1 MTEDPLER
9 IEREERERKEKK
21 GPRTVMTALAAV
33 AVVLAC
39 VLAYMLYQRN
49 TLVNQLEGE
58 KAELAQQMVALQ
70 EDFSALNSDYE
81 NINHQLDTS
90 REQVAMLIEKLNKT
104 QATNRAKIRQYEKE
118 LGTLRS
124 IMKGYIVQIDSL
136 NTLNKKLTADAAAAR
151 REAAESRRANEELSA
166 QVENL
171 STQVSAGKVLRARA
185 ISLAGYYGNYYGHN
199 LFMLL
204 LFLIPALLIGVGWR
218 RHLLNINSLFDK
230 KLAETDLMIC
240 ERDGIEVEHY
250 RLSSLIK
257 ALMHNDEYRTQLL
270 QRAARFNAAYP
281 HLIRVGFVLL
291 LALPLGLSVVMFSA
305 SNKLPW
311 FIVWIVCLV
320 LLCTAL
326 IIIEYFHESLTR
338 KTAMVDLT
346 KDEMYQLLGDQLDRE
361 YFSSPIERLR
371 RRMSDAVAEAHQAR
385 QAAEDFAA
393 SAEESGEAAGAQTTL
408 VLRRLIDGPHLAGC
422 D

>member
-33 AVVLAC
+33 AAVLAC
-39 VLAYMLYQRN
+39 ILAYMLYQRN

-118 LGTLRS
+118 LGTLRT

-185 ISLAGYYGNYYGHN
+185 ISLAGYYSNDKQGDRHSRVRYMIAN
-199 LFMLL
+199 LSL
-204 LFLIPALLIGVGWR
+204 VE
-218 RHLLNINSLFDK
+218 NSLAD
-230 KLAETDLMIC
+230 
-240 ERDGIEVEHY
+240 RGPV
-250 RLSSLIK
+250 
-257 ALMHNDEYRTQLL
+257 
-270 QRAARFNAAYP
+270 
-281 HLIRVGFVLL
+281 RVFVRVKDPEGVLL
-291 LALPLGLSVVMFSA
+291 MNNESVEFMVKDQVLQATA
-305 SNKLPW
+305 SR
-311 FIVWIVCLV
+311 
-320 LLCTAL
+320 
-326 IIIEYFHESLTR
+326 E
-338 KTAMVDLT
+338 VDYEGSEVDMSIYINDTGEFLKGVYT
-346 KDEMYQLLGDQLDRE
+346 LEVYTEQSLLGRAE
-361 YFSSPIERLR
+361 CMLR
-371 RRMSDAVAEAHQAR
+371 
-385 QAAEDFAA
+385 
-393 SAEESGEAAGAQTTL
+393 
-408 VLRRLIDGPHLAGC
+408 
-422 D
+422 

>member
-33 AVVLAC
+33 AAVLAC
-39 VLAYMLYQRN
+39 ILAYMLYQRN
-49 TLVNQLEGE
+49 TLVIQLEGE

-118 LGTLRS
+118 LGTLRT

-136 NTLNKKLTADAAAAR
+136 NTLNKRLTADAAAAR

-185 ISLAGYYGNYYGHN
+185 ISLAGYYSNDKQGDRHSRVRYMIAN
-199 LFMLL
+199 LSL
-204 LFLIPALLIGVGWR
+204 VE
-218 RHLLNINSLFDK
+218 NSLAD
-230 KLAETDLMIC
+230 
-240 ERDGIEVEHY
+240 RGPV
-250 RLSSLIK
+250 
-257 ALMHNDEYRTQLL
+257 
-270 QRAARFNAAYP
+270 
-281 HLIRVGFVLL
+281 RVFVRVKDPEGVLL
-291 LALPLGLSVVMFSA
+291 MNNESVEFMVKDQVLQATA
-305 SNKLPW
+305 SR
-311 FIVWIVCLV
+311 
-320 LLCTAL
+320 
-326 IIIEYFHESLTR
+326 E
-338 KTAMVDLT
+338 VDYEGSEVDMSIYINDTGEFLKGVYT
-346 KDEMYQLLGDQLDRE
+346 LEVYTEQSLLGRAE
-361 YFSSPIERLR
+361 CMLR
-371 RRMSDAVAEAHQAR
+371 
-385 QAAEDFAA
+385 
-393 SAEESGEAAGAQTTL
+393 
-408 VLRRLIDGPHLAGC
+408 
-422 D
+422 